1 MQILQKRQTGE
12 NEIPTSLTYGEIAID
27 KRGRLHTADETGT
40 VVDPLEPALDAVS
53 STQYDVKMLQLQAV
67 LEKKEPPM
75 LGGFV
80 EAFGDTKKRYSA
92 TKCTVDTSAHRLK
105 FDGSN
110 EREIVETF
118 STSSWSIPAAYQDA
132 SISAM
137 VCFAD
142 TAEATSVEQISFQ
155 VELTT
160 HEIYPTESFT
170 GAIYGRTT
178 QSGARTRLASVITAD
193 TKCINV
199 TASNP
204 KNYAFYEME
213 LSNSAG
219 YSYQGQLDGKEKF
232 TSLSTSSTGAYP
244 SVIAEI
250 HAKKVGTAA
259 EDGSYITKVIELGVP
274 VESGEVYLHYPALP
288 EGATLAVKLGTDTK
302 NHVALSPEGEER
314 TVTLGSTTLKERKY
328 LIPPFAEAVNGV
340 SVRIDG
346 HREQLEDVL
355 AVNDICVAMR

>member
-92 TKCTVDTSAHRLK
+92 TKCTVDTTTHQLK
-105 FDGSN
+105 FDGTDGGAVDWSCYAG
-110 EREIVETF
+110 VEHLATYQSEQVTALAHFAQEADSVEEVRF
-118 STSSWSIPAAYQDA
+118 SL
-132 SISAM
+132 
-137 VCFAD
+137 
-142 TAEATSVEQISFQ
+142 ETSVNETWPP
-155 VELTT
+155 ETL
-160 HEIYPTESFT
+160 T
-170 GAIYGRTT
+170 GAIYGRA
-178 QSGARTRLASVITAD
+178 SAGGARTKLSSTVTTELRMVH
-193 TKCINV
+193 V
-199 TASNP
+199 TAASP
-204 KNYAFYEME
+204 AKYAYYELE
-213 LSNSAG
+213 LTGSSG
-219 YSYQGQLDGKEKF
+219 YSYQGYLREDGLGDFE
-232 TSLSTSSTGAYP
+232 SLSDDGNGVYPAVTATVKATKASTQ
-244 SVIAEI
+244 
-250 HAKKVGTAA
+250 A

-328 LIPPFAEAVNGV
+328 LIPPFAEAVSGV

-346 HREQLEDVL
+346 HREKLEDVL
-355 AVNDICVAMR
+355 AVSDICVAMR